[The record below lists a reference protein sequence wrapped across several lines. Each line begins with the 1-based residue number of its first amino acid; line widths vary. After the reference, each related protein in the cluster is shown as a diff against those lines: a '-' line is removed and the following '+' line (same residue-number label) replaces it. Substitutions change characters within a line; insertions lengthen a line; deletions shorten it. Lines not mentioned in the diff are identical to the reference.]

1 MNGDKLFEAIG
12 AIDEEILERSDAP
25 DQPRRRFSFLKAIAA
40 CLTLAVTLSFLYVLV
55 KKRISDYTA
64 VIPSANT
71 TSPQPPRKVVD
82 SPFYNEAHWF
92 MVAPENFSYT
102 MNRLSTEETKN
113 FCPDQSAQWMDFSGV
128 VFLLDGT
135 TPYRLYLSTPSTVE
149 NNEIGIMIG
158 PYTPS
163 VAAGYDAVYYRCG
176 DVEYAMWEKEDTA
189 ADNWEIGAQATIHGV
204 PVYFQMDKIASADL
218 ETAKADLEALL
229 LCFSEYPAD
238 KLDISQIVVS
248 SQPHYTM
255 LKCTREEIE
264 KISEYGILLPHDDK
278 LYENDSIFSEN
289 DTVWFTNFADIS
301 IIDAE
306 FEKDGEVY
314 LCWIISYDERWSDEE
329 ASLSPSLPLEEVSL
343 PPSLILARELSL
355 EKVEEAVN
363 YRKRE
368 NDGEISFAV
377 DYGDALVDIE
387 AKDVS
392 AKWLYE
398 QLIAVRQR
406 LELSQFQTMVAN
418 GLPEGVTL
426 KIYYMSPMIFT
437 YKPLTADDV
446 KRDSDSAIISVDH
459 QTLLAHGDSLSKL
472 RVSGF
477 HTPEGEVYEDA
488 RMCYVFEDAQGN
500 TLLQVSFNGPDP
512 AYAYV
517 NSHPAKYDPMYM
529 EIIEPFLTEE
539 FYDTWKYPQ

>member
-12 AIDEEILERSDAP
+12 AIDEEILERSEAP
-25 DQPRRRFSFLKAIAA
+25 VQPKRRFSFLKAIAA

-264 KISEYGILLPHDDK
+264 SRSEYSILLPHDDK
-278 LYENDSIFSEN
+278 LYQNDSVFSEN
-289 DTVWFTNFADIS
+289 DTVVFTNFEDIS
-301 IIDAE
+301 IIAAE
-306 FEKDGEVY
+306 FRKGGEVY
-314 LCWIISYDERWSDEE
+314 LRWIISYAEGWSDKEVYSSS
-329 ASLSPSLPLEEVSL
+329 SLV
-343 PPSLILARELSL
+343 LARELTQ
-355 EKVEEAVN
+355 EKVEELVEN
-363 YRKRE
+363 SKGE
-368 NDGEISFAV
+368 NDGEISFAI
-377 DYGDALVDIE
+377 DYGDAIISIE

-392 AKWLYE
+392 AQWLYE
-398 QLIAVRQR
+398 QLIAARLR
-406 LELSQFQTMVAN
+406 LELSQFQTMVAT
-418 GLPEGVTL
+418 GQLEGASL
-426 KIYYMSPMIFT
+426 KIYYIDPKILTFA
-437 YKPLTADDV
+437 PLSADDL
-446 KRDSDSAIISVDH
+446 KSYTDSNSISVDH
-459 QTLLAHGDSLSKL
+459 QALLAHGDSLLKL
-472 RVSGF
+472 NVSGF
-477 HTPEGEVYEDA
+477 HTPEGEVHENA

-512 AYAYV
+512 GYVYV

-529 EIIEPFLTEE
+529 DIIEPFLTEE
-539 FYDTWKYPQ
+539 FYDTWKYE